1 MSRTSLIVV
10 PLSVLTVLSGCA
22 TAPETNIKEPL
33 TARPVAQPVTV
44 VNDGA
49 IYQPQQG
56 VYLFEDRRARRVG
69 DTITVNLVENTQI
82 TRKLDNKQ
90 NRYGNATVSVP
101 SPTVLGYTNILG
113 ATSLSPNST
122 ANKENKT
129 DLTNNSKVT
138 GSMTLTVVDVLAN
151 GNLAVAGEK
160 QLALDNDTQY
170 IRLAG
175 VVNPRDIGRDGTVD
189 SSKLADVKFES
200 KGDTSLDRATVFSLL
215 SRFFLTVL
223 PF

>member
-1 MSRTSLIVV
+1 MSRTYLVVV
-10 PLSVLTVLSGCA
+10 PLCMLTVLSGCA

-33 TARPVAQPVTV
+33 TARPVEKPEVV

-56 VYLFEDRRARRVG
+56 MSLFEDRRARQVG

-101 SPTVLGYTNILG
+101 SPTLLGYTNILG
-113 ATSLSPNST
+113 ASSFSPNST

-129 DLTNNSKVT
+129 DLTNNNKVT
-138 GSMTLTVVDVLAN
+138 GAMTLTVTQVLAN
-151 GNLAVAGEK
+151 GNLVVAGEK

-189 SSKLADVKFES
+189 STKLADVKFES
-200 KGDTSLDRATVFSLL
+200 KGDTSLDKSTMLSLL